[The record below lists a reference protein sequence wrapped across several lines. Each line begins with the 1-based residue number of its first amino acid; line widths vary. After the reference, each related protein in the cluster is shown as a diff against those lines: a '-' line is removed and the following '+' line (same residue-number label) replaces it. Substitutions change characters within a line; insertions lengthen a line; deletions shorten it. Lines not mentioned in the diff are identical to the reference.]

1 MTMRRIVSTLGFATL
16 LGAALFSTRGEA
28 QPGTVKEIVKGV
40 WFREGEIKD
49 MGHCNNV
56 IIEMK
61 DYLVMIDA
69 NFPSGA
75 KMALADAK
83 KVSPKPVKYVFDT
96 HHHGDHA
103 YGNAF
108 WTRNGAETMGFPGV
122 VDMMKVREPKA
133 WQGAA
138 KSRKD
143 VAELNLATAEP
154 PKTVLSKNPHVM
166 DDGARRIEF
175 RQFGWAHT
183 KGDGFAWL
191 PKEGI
196 LCTGDAATNGPYNY
210 LGDAHIANWP
220 AVMKGALGLK
230 PKHVLPG
237 HGPAGGKEILE
248 GEMAFMQELNALVEA
263 GVKAGKTP
271 EEIAKVKLSDKVK
284 NWVGS
289 SFAGQV
295 KDTYLEQTKKTR
307 RGEIVM

>member
-1 MTMRRIVSTLGFATL
+1 MRRFLSSFGFAAL
-16 LGAALFSTRGEA
+16 LAAAFLSVRSEA

-40 WFREGEIKD
+40 WFREGEIKE

-61 DYLVMIDA
+61 DYLVIIDA

-108 WTRNGAETMGFPGV
+108 WTRNGAETMGFQGV
-122 VDMMKVREPKA
+122 VDEMKAKEPKR
-133 WQGAA
+133 WLDAA

-143 VAELNLATAEP
+143 VAELNLTTAEP
-154 PKTVLSKNPHVM
+154 PKTVFAKSPHVM
-166 DDGARRIEF
+166 DDGTRRIEF

-191 PKEGI
+191 PKEGV

-210 LGDAHIANWP
+210 LGDAHVANWP
-220 AVMKGALGLK
+220 KVMKGALGLK

-237 HGPAGGKEILE
+237 HGPAGGKEIVE
-248 GEMAFMQELNALVEA
+248 GEMAFMQELNAFVDA
-263 GVKAGKTP
+263 GVKAGKSP
-271 EEIAKVKLSDKVK
+271 EEIAKGKLSDKVK
-284 NWVGS
+284 NWVGP
-289 SFAGQV
+289 SFATQV
-295 KDTYLEQTKKTR
+295 KDAYLEKTKKTP
-307 RGEIVM
+307 RGDIAI

>member
-1 MTMRRIVSTLGFATL
+1 MRRLLSSFGFAAL
-16 LGAALFSTRGEA
+16 LAAAFFSVRSEA
-28 QPGTVKEIVKGV
+28 QPGTLKEIVKGV
-40 WFREGEIKD
+40 WFREGEIKE

-108 WTRNGAETMGFPGV
+108 WTRNGAETMGFQGV
-122 VDMMKVREPKA
+122 VDEMKAKEPA
-133 WQGAA
+133 RWLEAA

-143 VAELNLATAEP
+143 VAELKLATAEP
-154 PKTVLSKNPHVM
+154 PKTVFAKSPHVM
-166 DDGARRIEF
+166 DDGTRRIEF

-191 PKEGI
+191 PKEGV
-196 LCTGDAATNGPYNY
+196 LCSGDAATNGPYNF
-210 LGDAHIANWP
+210 LGDANVANWP
-220 AVMKGALGLK
+220 SVMNGAMAMK

-237 HGPAGGKEILE
+237 HGPAGGAEILQ
-248 GEMAFMQELNALVEA
+248 GEMAFMTELNALVDA
-263 GVKAGKTP
+263 GVKAGKSP
-271 EEIAKVKLSDKVK
+271 EEIAKGKLSDKVK
-284 NWVGS
+284 NWVGA
-289 SFAGQV
+289 SFATQV
-295 KDTYLEQTKKTR
+295 KDTYLEKTKKMP
-307 RGEIVM
+307 RGDIKM